1 MCVGVV
7 RGFEQLQLGEGRGF
21 GQSQLGE
28 GRGFRQFW
36 TVTVR

>member
-1 MCVGVV
+1 MVLDSFG
-7 RGFEQLQLGEGRGF
+7 QSQLGEGRGF

-28 GRGFRQFW
+28 GRGFGQFW